1 MAVIAR
7 AEALLNSES
16 KRKRNMQ
23 QQNPR
28 QLAAWGGSASSD
40 GLVEAQGA
48 GLQLVEEEAPMVTI
62 LTIGYEGST
71 IEDFIATLTL
81 ADVRVLIDIRDV
93 PVSRKR
99 GFSKKALSMTLE
111 GAGIGYVHLRDL
123 GDPKPGRDA
132 AKRGDMQTF
141 ERIFRTHLEGSAAQK
156 ALEQAIS
163 IASGERV
170 CLLCFERDH
179 SGCHRAIVAE
189 EMAGREAFQ
198 IRHLGVRHGL
208 AKEEGDGDFER
219 ERAYAFG

>member
-1 MAVIAR
+1 MTRARRVIQASQ
-7 AEALLNSES
+7 NSETDPGV
-16 KRKRNMQ
+16 RECDQ
-23 QQNPR
+23 
-28 QLAAWGGSASSD
+28 
-40 GLVEAQGA
+40 E
-48 GLQLVEEEAPMVTI
+48 TI

-71 IEDFIATLTL
+71 IEDFIAALKF
-81 ADVRVLIDIRDV
+81 ADVQVLIDIREV
-93 PVSRKR
+93 TASRKR

-132 AKRGDMQTF
+132 ARRGDMQTF
-141 ERIFRTHLEGSAAQK
+141 ERIFRAHLEGSAAQK

-163 IASGERV
+163 IASGERA

-189 EMAGREAFQ
+189 EMASREAFQ
-198 IRHLGVRHGL
+198 VRHLGVRHGL